1 MEPCVVKVF
10 ANESWIHLG
19 DEPNQPKSL
28 MEKLKGRSL
37 SSLPRLA
44 MAKFHKNLNNMRA
57 GADLQNA
64 YGLTDFRTLKYS
76 TGDLLP
82 FEDESF
88 DFIYSDHLFEHLF
101 LDEAVALFTE
111 CKRVM
116 RPGAVIRTC
125 VPDAEL
131 KTHEKPEFAGFPDP
145 KMSFTDPAK
154 HKTRWTVYSLSEI
167 LRLVGFITTPLIYYT
182 KTGEFI
188 EQAPSPSCYPDNPDM
203 ECTTRMDYVA
213 RRMSLIVDGQKRVDS
228 AGQ

>member
-1 MEPCVVKVF
+1 
-10 ANESWIHLG
+10 
-19 DEPNQPKSL
+19 
-28 MEKLKGRSL
+28 
-37 SSLPRLA
+37 
-44 MAKFHKNLNNMRA
+44 
-57 GADLQNA
+57 
-64 YGLTDFRTLKYS
+64 
-76 TGDLLP
+76 
-82 FEDESF
+82 
-88 DFIYSDHLFEHLF
+88 
-101 LDEAVALFTE
+101 
-111 CKRVM
+111 M